1 VRSTRCNPDVLWRIT
16 RKSNHG
22 IYGPWRGFFISQRKR
37 KMFQHAYIT
46 GSTMK
51 DKSIYQNAQNRKLE
65 KNTHDLNIG
74 VGYGNSA
81 FCSFPFACCLLSP
94 VEMRTGAV
102 HLRFIR
108 FFTARGDETST
119 SQRSVYVYRAPQW
132 CFSTCRTNRNLFKVR
147 YGGTQLTSEY

>member
-1 VRSTRCNPDVLWRIT
+1 
-16 RKSNHG
+16 
-22 IYGPWRGFFISQRKR
+22 
-37 KMFQHAYIT
+37 
-46 GSTMK
+46 MK

-108 FFTARGDETST
+108 SSLLGVMRQVRHKGVCMSIGLPSDAFQHAEQIGIYSRL
-119 SQRSVYVYRAPQW
+119 QP
-132 CFSTCRTNRNLFKVR
+132 VR
-147 YGGTQLTSEY
+147 YGGTQLTSEC